1 MPTDKVWPK
10 DKLGNRLVQG
20 RLIIMKL
27 DDPDAM
33 FYVDKVTPASFL
45 HSPEGPMPING
56 EIELVLRIKLPF
68 TPERNQLHRAIVV
81 EQPDP
86 EKLS

>member
-1 MPTDKVWPK
+1 MPTEKIWPK
-10 DKLGNRLVQG
+10 DKIGNQLREG
-20 RLIIMKL
+20 RLLILKM

-45 HSPEGPMPING
+45 HSADGPIPING
-56 EIELVLRIKLPF
+56 EIELILRIKLPF